1 MTNLNELFK
10 DILLTRDS
18 ITIPGLGTLE
28 TSYQPAQLDEK
39 TGTIYPPA
47 KLVKLDT
54 GKTTDKENALETYIM
69 QTQPVNQTT
78 AHLQIEQFVKDTKEK
93 LDKNESVTIDE
104 VGIITRDENGAI
116 IIKAVPNNLMIDN
129 YGMDPVEVEAAKAQ
143 SRTSKGK
150 TIKTTTTTTKTT
162 TVKTSSALSSSVRDT
177 KPKEPEVKDTQKK
190 SKVLKWLLIL
200 LPIVALVTLYI
211 LYREPVNNWVSSLF
225 SSSPKTDTT
234 HPVAPPVQDTT
245 TTQTQSNV
253 PDLGETEVV
262 DDPETKML
270 LDAGFSTTPLNIGTQ
285 YKKYYLIAGSFT
297 TIKNAQKRQRELPGS
312 KILSV
317 GDQHRVY
324 VGSSDKADD
333 ILAQYNALKGK
344 QPGLEVWLLKN
355 AK

>member
-93 LDKNESVTIDE
+93 LDKNDSVTLDE

-129 YGMDPVEVEAAKAQ
+129 YGMDPVEVEAAKAAA
-143 SRTSKGK
+143 RTSKGK
-150 TIKTTTTTTKTT
+150 TVKTTTTTTKTT

-177 KPKEPEVKDTQKK
+177 KPTEPEVKDTQKK

-200 LPIVALVTLYI
+200 LPIVALITLYI
-211 LYREPVNNWVSSLF
+211 LYREPVNNWVAGLF
-225 SSSPKTDTT
+225 SSSPKADTT
-234 HPVAPPVQDTT
+234 QTVAPPVQDTV
-245 TTQTQSNV
+245 QPKSNV

-270 LDAGFSTTPLNIGTQ
+270 LDAGFSTTPLNIGNQ

-324 VGSSDKADD
+324 VGSSDKADE
-333 ILAQYNALKGK
+333 ILSQYNALKKK

>member
-1 MTNLNELFK
+1 MTNLTELFK
-10 DILLTRDS
+10 EILLTNDS
-18 ITIPGLGTLE
+18 ITIPGFGTLE
-28 TSYQPAQLDEK
+28 TQYQPAQLDEK

-47 KLVKLDT
+47 KIVKLDT

-78 AHLQIEQFVKDTKEK
+78 ARLQIEQLVKDIKEK
-93 LDKNESVTIDE
+93 LDKNETITLDE
-104 VGIITRDENGAI
+104 VGIIAKDESGAT

-129 YGMDPVEVEAAKAQ
+129 YGMDPVEVEAAKAAA
-143 SRTSKGK
+143 RTSKGK
-150 TIKTTTTTTKTT
+150 TVKTTTTTTTKAT
-162 TVKTSSALSSSVRDT
+162 TVKTSSLSSSVRDT
-177 KPKEPEVKDTQKK
+177 KPAESEEKETKKK
-190 SKVLKWLLIL
+190 SGVLKWLLIL
-200 LPIVALVTLYI
+200 LPIVALITLYI
-211 LYREPVNNWVSSLF
+211 LYMEPVNNWVAGLF
-225 SSSPKTDTT
+225 ASKPKTDTT
-234 HPVAPPVQDTT
+234 QTVAPAPQDTAKPKNT
-245 TTQTQSNV
+245 V

-270 LDAGFSTTPLNIGTQ
+270 LDAGFSTTPLNIGSNF
-285 YKKYYLIAGSFT
+285 KKYYLIAGSFT

-312 KILSV
+312 KILTV

-333 ILAQYNALKGK
+333 ILKQYNDLKKK

>member
-1 MTNLNELFK
+1 MTNLTELFK
-10 DILLTRDS
+10 EILLTNDS
-18 ITIPGLGTLE
+18 ITIPGFGTLE
-28 TSYQPAQLDEK
+28 TQYQPAQLDEK

-47 KLVKLDT
+47 KIVKLDT
-54 GKTTDKENALETYIM
+54 GKTTDKDNALETYIM

-78 AHLQIEQFVKDTKEK
+78 ARLQIEQFVKDTKEK
-93 LDKNESVTIDE
+93 LDKNETVTLDE
-104 VGIITRDENGAI
+104 VGIIARDESGAT

-129 YGMDPVEVEAAKAQ
+129 YGMDPVEVEAAKAAA
-143 SRTSKGK
+143 RTSKGK
-150 TIKTTTTTTKTT
+150 TIKTTTTTKTTT
-162 TVKTSSALSSSVRDT
+162 TVKTSSLSSSVKDT
-177 KPKEPEVKDTQKK
+177 KPTEPEVKETKKK
-190 SKVLKWLLIL
+190 SGVLKWLLIL
-200 LPIVALVTLYI
+200 LPIAALITLYI
-211 LYREPVNNWVSSLF
+211 LYMDSVNSWVAGLF
-225 SSSPKTDTT
+225 SSKPKTDTT
-234 HPVAPPVQDTT
+234 QVATPPAQDTA
-245 TTQTQSNV
+245 QPKSNV

-270 LDAGFSTTPLNIGTQ
+270 LDAGFSTTPLNIGSN

-312 KILSV
+312 KILTV

-333 ILAQYNALKGK
+333 ILKQYNDLKKK